1 MKIIKSHTSLMLNKC
16 FTFAKLIGS
25 DFIKSALLSSIRTVN
40 NIKRRIIAPPEA
52 IQKIRSGS

>member
-1 MKIIKSHTSLMLNKC
+1 MKSQTSLMLNKC